1 MSPLAGRQSDLLA
14 QVAYYASLGFILPA
28 AAAVGYGIGW
38 LLDRWLLDRWLH
50 ASPVLSIIFAMLGAA
65 GGFIEI
71 LQMMKKAEERAAR
84 DNSNAR
90 PGPQ

>member
-28 AAAVGYGIGW
+28 VAAVGYGIGW
-38 LLDRWLLDRWLH
+38 LLDRWLH
-50 ASPVLSIIFAMLGAA
+50 TPPVLSIILTILGAA

-71 LQMMKKAEERAAR
+71 LQMIKKAEDRAAR

-90 PGPQ
+90 PGPK

>member
-1 MSPLAGRQSDLLA
+1 MSPPAGKQSDLWA

-38 LLDRWLLDRWLH
+38 LLDRRLH
-50 ASPVLSIIFAMLGAA
+50 TSPLLSIILTMLGAA

-71 LQMMKKAEERAAR
+71 LQMMKRAENDTRKGK
-84 DNSNAR
+84 SNAR
-90 PGPQ
+90 PGPK

>member
-1 MSPLAGRQSDLLA
+1 MSPLAGKQSDLLA

-38 LLDRWLLDRWLH
+38 LLDRWLH

-65 GGFIEI
+65 GGFVEI
-71 LQMMKKAEERAAR
+71 LQMMKRAENRTGSN
-84 DNSNAR
+84 NSNAR
-90 PGPQ
+90 PGPK